1 MEIHCASV
9 SGVQKS
15 RPPDAGILMP
25 RAGPTVRPGLKTNL
39 TDKVSPEEKFAELFF
54 LILRFT

>member
-25 RAGPTVRPGLKTNL
+25 QAGPTVRPGLRTNL
-39 TDKVSPEEKFAELFF
+39 TDKVSPEEKFAEK
-54 LILRFT
+54 T

>member
-1 MEIHCASV
+1 MEIHRASV

-15 RPPDAGILMP
+15 RPLGAGILMP
-25 RAGPTVRPGLKTNL
+25 QAGPTVRPGLRTNL

-54 LILRFT
+54 LVLWFT